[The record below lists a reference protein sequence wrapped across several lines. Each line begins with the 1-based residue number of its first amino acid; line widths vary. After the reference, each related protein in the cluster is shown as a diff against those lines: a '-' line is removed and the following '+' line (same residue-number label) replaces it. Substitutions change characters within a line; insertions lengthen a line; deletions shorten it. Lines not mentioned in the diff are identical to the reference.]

1 MGFVLWR
8 PLATF
13 IHNISQR
20 WPQLRFT
27 HPNFILLF
35 LSISISIVLPAKGL
49 DEQYH
54 ACGRGVGPRQFD
66 WWCLKPHAR
75 LQLMHAYAVSTFG
88 AHRHAVEIFNS
99 PCPMQLRFWNH
110 HAVEILESPC
120 SWDFKIT
127 IQLRFKNWRLLDKWT
142 HKKGTS
148 SSNSI
153 SCHFSYPGD
162 FDPPLVDR
170 VRWKHEMDMT
180 SFLANTPNTSQ

>member
-1 MGFVLWR
+1 MFKLGSKFENAKSSPLVESTSLKTQKPNAKQRDGDKYQIVRLDILRTSDGRRETGEGHAFAARILWPVVLCCTRKLGALSHLFTIEHSGFR
-8 PLATF
+8 PLASF
-13 IHNISQR
+13 GNIYSQQ

-99 PCPMQLRFWNH
+99 PCPTQLRF
-110 HAVEILESPC
+110 
-120 SWDFKIT
+120 
-127 IQLRFKNWRLLDKWT
+127 
-142 HKKGTS
+142 
-148 SSNSI
+148 
-153 SCHFSYPGD
+153 
-162 FDPPLVDR
+162 
-170 VRWKHEMDMT
+170 
-180 SFLANTPNTSQ
+180 